1 MVLGPLFTQKID
13 DFTKLKS
20 VDQIYGHSFIPTQVH
35 ERYCF
40 EKVGGGDYYMK
51 LKNPKE
57 HLSSTLIRNTNLCIP
72 EYYKGWKPIVQV
84 DFSVL

>member
-1 MVLGPLFTQKID
+1 MDTLLYL
-13 DFTKLKS
+13 LKFMKG
-20 VDQIYGHSFIPTQVH
+20 IALK
-35 ERYCF
+35 RW
-40 EKVGGGDYYMK
+40 GGGDYYMK

>member
-1 MVLGPLFTQKID
+1 MKGIA
-13 DFTKLKS
+13 LK
-20 VDQIYGHSFIPTQVH
+20 
-35 ERYCF
+35 RW
-40 EKVGGGDYYMK
+40 GGDYYMK